1 MVAIVRFL
9 SKRTREEHK
18 HVHSCY
24 HRLHQHPYRKH
35 PGARDGR
42 ENRKIGKNKGSLGHV
57 NGYLLL
63 RRPTHRKTRLKE

>member
-18 HVHSCY
+18 HMHSCY

-57 NGYLLL
+57 NGSS
-63 RRPTHRKTRLKE
+63 PQEAHTP